1 MPLDNIGVFIH
12 TIDLEITNY
21 VNSRLAS
28 YKLTSEQNLIMALL
42 WEQEGI
48 SQNEISAKLNKD
60 KASVARM
67 VSTLEKKGYL
77 RRNVC
82 PSDRRSVE
90 IYLTEGGRQ
99 LGDAVIPINE
109 EIIQVI
115 SSGMADEE
123 IIELK
128 KLLLKIR
135 KNVNQFEKNCT
146 HPNDVDVSNEK

>member
-82 PSDRRSVE
+82 PSD
-90 IYLTEGGRQ
+90 
-99 LGDAVIPINE
+99 
-109 EIIQVI
+109 
-115 SSGMADEE
+115 
-123 IIELK
+123 
-128 KLLLKIR
+128 
-135 KNVNQFEKNCT
+135 
-146 HPNDVDVSNEK
+146 

>member
-77 RRNVC
+77 KRNVC

-90 IYLTEGGRQ
+90 IYLTERGRQ

-123 IIELK
+123 IVELK
-128 KLLLKIR
+128 KLLMKIR
-135 KNVNQFEKNCT
+135 NNVNQFEENCIQ
-146 HPNDVDVSNEK
+146 PNDVDVSNE

>member
-1 MPLDNIGVFIH
+1 
-12 TIDLEITNY
+12 
-21 VNSRLAS
+21 
-28 YKLTSEQNLIMALL
+28 
-42 WEQEGI
+42 
-48 SQNEISAKLNKD
+48 
-60 KASVARM
+60 
-67 VSTLEKKGYL
+67 
-77 RRNVC
+77 
-82 PSDRRSVE
+82 
-90 IYLTEGGRQ
+90 LTEGGRQ

-135 KNVNQFEKNCT
+135 NNVNQFEKNCT